1 MSFPGRIQSELQL
14 CVLSPLS
21 IPSTGG
27 SSARQAENPDK
38 SAMLT
43 PAAKNQC
50 SCGSIQP
57 THSGKENALSPTI
70 KRSGF
75 PSVRRVEPRRR
86 RTSSPASLTVEA
98 ALELPLFFLCM
109 MLILH
114 LSVVFRAAAE
124 FSGRMTQAAEQLSL
138 FAYSRAY
145 EDSNH
150 LLRGALSD
158 VWVHSQVIPK
168 AADREAIQHPSFLL
182 SSFLKEDSRISLVL
196 TYQIKAPVSVIRL
209 PWKVFVQK
217 ITIRGF
223 TGRKGVSGEK
233 GGEDSVVETREVY
246 VTDSGTVYHT
256 DADCSHLKLTVAQIT
271 RPQLKTVRNYKGS
284 IYKSCRYC
292 GSKNPGSSTVL
303 VNPYGDAW
311 HTSSAC
317 PGLKR
322 SIRTV
327 HADDVHDLR
336 ECLDCAKRRT
346 AA

>member
-1 MSFPGRIQSELQL
+1 M
-14 CVLSPLS
+14 V
-21 IPSTGG
+21 
-27 SSARQAENPDK
+27 
-38 SAMLT
+38 
-43 PAAKNQC
+43 
-50 SCGSIQP
+50 
-57 THSGKENALSPTI
+57 
-70 KRSGF
+70 
-75 PSVRRVEPRRR
+75 
-86 RTSSPASLTVEA
+86 
-98 ALELPLFFLCM
+98 
-109 MLILH
+109 LILH

-124 FSGRMTQAAEQLSL
+124 FSGKMTQAAEQLSL

-145 EDSNH
+145 EDSNQ

-158 VWVHSQVIPK
+158 AWVHSQVIPK
-168 AADREAIQHPSFLL
+168 TTDKEAIQHPSFLL

-223 TGRKGVSGEK
+223 TGRKSISDEEN
-233 GGEDSVVETREVY
+233 GEDSGKENQEVY

-292 GSKNPGSSTVL
+292 GSKDPGSSTVL

-327 HADDVHDLR
+327 HAEDVHDMR